1 LAKKNNKIRFIYT
14 DRGYLIGLPAR
25 DMTEDEWLSYPSE
38 LTKPALTQ
46 KLYVIVREENIEDEV
61 KDA

>member
-1 LAKKNNKIRFIYT
+1 
-14 DRGYLIGLPAR
+14 
-25 DMTEDEWLSYPSE
+25 MTEDEWLSYPSE

-46 KLYVIVREENIEDEV
+46 KLYVIVREENIEEV

>member
-1 LAKKNNKIRFIYT
+1 MPKKKNKIRFVYT
-14 DRGYLIGLPAR
+14 DRGFFNGLPAR

-46 KLYVIVREENIEDEV
+46 KLYVIVREENIEEV

>member
-1 LAKKNNKIRFIYT
+1 MAKKGHTKFIYM
-14 DRGYLIGLPAR
+14 DHGYMIGLPAR

-38 LTKPALTQ
+38 LTKPALTL
-46 KLYVIVREENIEDEV
+46 KLYTAVREDDTEGTV